1 MLTRGMLG
9 ALLIAALSAFHTAAY
24 VYEETT
30 VTDGGTLSGTITL
43 NGVVPKPKGYNL
55 VTFPDPVYC
64 GRVSDGNGWRLLQ
77 SFQVGAQ
84 QAFQGV
90 VVLIEGVEKGKP
102 FSFQMPRIEAI
113 DCMFKPFVT
122 IVRDRM
128 PVEVVNMD
136 PVMHD
141 IQAYETSELGPR
153 VLFNVPLPMN
163 ALHPREMSQ
172 AAQYHKHLPGE
183 PMRQT
188 VKMTKGR
195 RGFVMQCGFHAYM
208 ESWGL
213 AIDTPYFAV
222 TDQDGQFRIDDIPPG
237 TYRIT
242 IWHPRLGEKEQT
254 VTIEANGT
262 ARLDIALAAPTGRL
276 YANEAIEN
284 PRFGLGILGASII
297 PTLERQSY

>member
-1 MLTRGMLG
+1 MCSVKQFMNDDQRITKEAGMLTRGMLG
-9 ALLIAALSAFHTAAY
+9 ALLIAALSAFHTPAY
-24 VYEETT
+24 AYEETT

-153 VLFNVPLPMN
+153 VLFNVP
-163 ALHPREMSQ
+163 
-172 AAQYHKHLPGE
+172 
-183 PMRQT
+183 
-188 VKMTKGR
+188 
-195 RGFVMQCGFHAYM
+195 
-208 ESWGL
+208 
-213 AIDTPYFAV
+213 
-222 TDQDGQFRIDDIPPG
+222 
-237 TYRIT
+237 
-242 IWHPRLGEKEQT
+242 
-254 VTIEANGT
+254 
-262 ARLDIALAAPTGRL
+262 
-276 YANEAIEN
+276 
-284 PRFGLGILGASII
+284 
-297 PTLERQSY
+297 